1 MPSLILLALLILAIL
16 VIVYL
21 IRRRN
26 NPSRT
31 WQTQKKQDNELKIL
45 AFLHD
50 NESATNNDIEK
61 LLKVSDATAT
71 RYLSELEQ
79 EGKIEQL
86 GITGRAVRYTLK
98 K

>member
-21 IRRRN
+21 IRRQT

-31 WQTQKKQDNELKIL
+31 WQTQKKQGNEEKVL

-61 LLKVSDATAT
+61 LLQVSDATAT
-71 RYLSELEQ
+71 RYLSELKQ

-86 GITGRAVRYTLK
+86 GITGRSVKYVLK